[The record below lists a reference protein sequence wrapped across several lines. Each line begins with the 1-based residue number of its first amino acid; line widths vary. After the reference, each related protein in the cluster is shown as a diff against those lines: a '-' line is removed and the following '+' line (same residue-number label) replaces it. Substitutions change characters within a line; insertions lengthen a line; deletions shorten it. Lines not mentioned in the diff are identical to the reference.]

1 MSESSQPGHEH
12 VESRDAIVTLS
23 TPMLEQLDDRQRRI
37 LVNDLVELSQSGRD
51 HHAVSEMLGERLTKL
66 GIEQPKHVVD
76 RLSENI
82 AQASN
87 LTISLDDGTVLH
99 GDPSW
104 TPATHD
110 TDVQG
115 TEDPADDDRPTYS

>member
-1 MSESSQPGHEH
+1 MSDSFQPGHEH
-12 VESRDAIVTLS
+12 AESRDAIVTLS
-23 TPMLEQLDDRQRRI
+23 TPMLEQLDERQRRI

-51 HHAVSEMLGERLTKL
+51 PHAVSEILGERLSKL
-66 GIEQPKHVVD
+66 GIEQPQHVVD

-82 AQASN
+82 AQATN

-104 TPATHD
+104 SPATHD
-110 TDVQG
+110 TDVKG
-115 TEDPADDDRPTYS
+115 TEDPENGERPTYS